1 MRSNRDIKAI
11 YAVLGALQ
19 RALGDHLTALY
30 SFGGISACT
39 YCTSPDGIN
48 LLVVISD
55 NTRMQD
61 VSQALR
67 QVWRLHSAEL
77 GQVPL
82 VARRASFLRHLK
94 LDPILAYDLVATG
107 EKLAGESLLTDYP
120 IPDPIELLARI
131 ASETMRA
138 SAVLAPTMISQQE
151 SDRAVNSLRCLAKEY
166 LAEDYSPADP
176 PAKIYSGVQ
185 RYTAYQVG
193 RYDGLAWN
201 ANEESRTA
209 PVLEVLL
216 SVYSMDNRL
225 LLVLPDLPADE
236 LADRIAST
244 DWRSVASRIAGEY
257 RGLRLT
263 TPAQLRLVLQLERAA
278 DFTLGTFE
286 LAWGVDLLSD
296 MEINR
301 WRILRD
307 LARLPSDILIDT
319 LPRSLI
325 VCNDSDL
332 PVLVHDLQNKLLNIQ
347 LRTELFS
354 RMEYSVAEMPPVP
367 LPDRSAP
374 NHVRIEAIANQ
385 LDWWA
390 DYYHQ
395 EMDSALTLIGQS
407 GFL

>member
-1 MRSNRDIKAI
+1 MRSNRDLKAI

-19 RALGDHLTALY
+19 RALGDRLTALY

-39 YCTSPDGIN
+39 YCTTPSGIN

-61 VSQALR
+61 VRQALR

-82 VARRASFLRHLK
+82 VARRASFLRHIK

-107 EKLAGESLLTDYP
+107 EKLAGESLLTEHP
-120 IPDPIELLARI
+120 VPDPIELLARL

-151 SDRAVNSLRCLAKEY
+151 SERAVNSLRCLAKEY
-166 LAEDYSPADP
+166 LAEDYSPVDV
-176 PAKIYSGVQ
+176 PARIYSGIQ
-185 RYTAYQVG
+185 RYISYQVG
-193 RYDGLAWN
+193 RYDELAWN
-201 ANEESRTA
+201 AIEESGTA

-216 SVYSMDNRL
+216 AVYSMENRL
-225 LLVLPDLPADE
+225 VLVLPDLPAE
-236 LADRIAST
+236 EFADRITSIN
-244 DWRSVASRIAGEY
+244 WRSVANGIAGEY

-263 TPAQLRLVLQLERAA
+263 TPAQLRLVLQLEGAA
-278 DFTLGTFE
+278 DYTLGTFE
-286 LAWGVDLLSD
+286 HAWGIDLLSD
-296 MEINR
+296 LEIDR
-301 WRILRD
+301 WRVLRD

-354 RMEYSVAEMPPVP
+354 RMEYSVAEMPPEP

-385 LDWWA
+385 LEWWA

-395 EMDSALTLIGQS
+395 EMESARTLTG
-407 GFL
+407 